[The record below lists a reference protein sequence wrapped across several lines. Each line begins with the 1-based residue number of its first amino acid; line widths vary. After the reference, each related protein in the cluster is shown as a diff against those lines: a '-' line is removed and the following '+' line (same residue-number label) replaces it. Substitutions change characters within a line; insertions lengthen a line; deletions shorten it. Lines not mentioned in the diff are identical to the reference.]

1 MAGIICII
9 IAYLIGSLSTSI
21 LLSKYL
27 KFPDPREV
35 GSGNAGATNVLR
47 SAGRNQALLVLVGDA
62 LKGMLVVWI
71 AKLFGLHLAIVGF
84 VALAAVI
91 GHVYPIYFKFK
102 GGKGVATMM
111 GSLLALSLSVGIVA
125 IIVWAAVA
133 AITRYA
139 SLASLCAAAAAIFA
153 SLIFG
158 KFYYAFPIFLMA
170 ALIAYTHLEN
180 INRLRAGT
188 ESKITL

>member
-1 MAGIICII
+1 
-9 IAYLIGSLSTSI
+9 
-21 LLSKYL
+21 
-27 KFPDPREV
+27 V